1 MGIVHFAGLG
11 KSAGAVTAGL
21 GCITHKYERH
31 NVQYGELVESLVIF
45 TSPEIA
51 NGSEPAFPAEHNK
64 YLSTTVQQTWPRDKT
79 NALEIVLGFM
89 EREFP
94 KAEVYQ
100 VIVDVNDFSACFDA
114 VGRATL
120 KFHEP
125 GKVGKHIWANITG
138 GSNLLNA
145 AIVQIAYMSGF
156 IARLYYT
163 FVADLRTYGKYL
175 QAFSADE
182 KKFRFREL
190 YTFKTHFDE
199 RHRYILETLEEVEAN
214 TPERYVTSNELLNR
228 LKSNCL
234 KSRRPDVFGSMDLT
248 TFKRDFLN
256 VMWGIEQLGDRKTG
270 QQDAVRLSD
279 DGRNILKLIRQPLFQ
294 ALVYRERLSQ
304 EEITDIV
311 NRLDIKRLR

>member
-1 MGIVHFAGLG
+1 MGIMHFAGLG

-21 GCITHKYERH
+21 GCITAKYGRH
-31 NVQYGELVESLVIF
+31 NVQYGEMVEGLVIF

-51 NGSEPAFPAEHNK
+51 NGSEPAFEAEHNE
-64 YLSTTVQQTWPRDKT
+64 YLSTEVRKTWPRGKK

-94 KAEVYQ
+94 DAAVYW

-114 VGRATL
+114 VARATL

-125 GKVGKHIWANITG
+125 GQVGKHIWANITG

-145 AIVQIAYMSGF
+145 AIVQIAYLSGF
-156 IARLYYT
+156 ISRLYYT
-163 FVADLRTYGKYL
+163 FVADLRRNGKYL
-175 QAFSADE
+175 QAFSTDE
-182 KKFRFREL
+182 REFRFREL

-199 RHRYILETLEEVEAN
+199 RYFHILEVLEQVEKAK
-214 TPERYVTSNELLNR
+214 PGSYVTSEELLNR
-228 LKSNCL
+228 LKRS
-234 KSRRPDVFGSMDLT
+234 KPEVFGSMDLT

-256 VMWGIEQLGDRKTG
+256 VMWGIEQRGDRITG

-279 DGRNILKLIRQPLFQ
+279 DGRNLLQLMRQPLFQ

-304 EEITDIV
+304 EDIDDIV
-311 NRLDIKRLR
+311 KGLNLKSP